1 MDSTTIQAP
10 RVAATD
16 RPEVDAAERK
26 VAAVLEELEQATSGE
41 VRKIG
46 LDDLVDTDEQGR
58 PVLRKA
64 VDIELAH
71 KPRRRWAR

>member
-1 MDSTTIQAP
+1 MPLTSIQAP
-10 RVAATD
+10 RRATPD
-16 RPEVDAAERK
+16 TPEVEAAERK

-58 PVLRKA
+58 PVMKKA

-71 KPRRRWAR
+71 RPRRRWAR